1 MPIPIRISPTEV
13 QAGRFIYTFEE
24 ADEADRFEACITAI
38 NVSYCE
44 KKHPCVS
51 KAYVDARGQGASD
64 YG

>member
-1 MPIPIRISPTEV
+1 MRIPIRISPTEV
-13 QAGRFIYTFEE
+13 QAGRFIYKFGEAQE
-24 ADEADRFEACITAI
+24 ADSFEACITAI

-51 KAYVDARGQGASD
+51 KAYVDARAQEASD